1 MNVKSKWIGLRAAV
15 SFARCGPAWMISFLL
30 PLPLAA
36 QDPQET
42 PSKPAAHGI
51 PYCEVAPAIASQA
64 KEALSGFAKSV
75 LYLGPADPADPSI
88 LRAIYLDFEGEYWL
102 IELIW
107 KQKDA
112 FLDIGDVTAESLG
125 WERAEAEALIASWKK
140 KPAAQS
146 AEE

>member
-1 MNVKSKWIGLRAAV
+1 MHVKPKWIGLRAAV
-15 SFARCGPAWMISFLL
+15 SLAGCIPALFFSALS
-30 PLPLAA
+30 PLAG
-36 QDPQET
+36 QDP
-42 PSKPAAHGI
+42 PAAPAKPAAHGI
-51 PYCEVAPAIASQA
+51 PFCEVAPAIAAQA

-88 LRAIYLDFEGEYWL
+88 LRAIYQDFEGEFWL

-125 WERAEAEALIASWKK
+125 RERAEVEALIASWKK
-140 KPAAQS
+140 KPAAPS